1 MVRTRGQPL
10 LKLPLRPYLSLS
22 LGAEDEEAEDEDI
35 SRLGNWSKRE
45 RRLSF
50 LEGLL
55 GVLEAMMEFSEV

>member
-1 MVRTRGQPL
+1 
-10 LKLPLRPYLSLS
+10 
-22 LGAEDEEAEDEDI
+22 LGAEDEEAEDEEI

-50 LEGLL
+50 LEGLS